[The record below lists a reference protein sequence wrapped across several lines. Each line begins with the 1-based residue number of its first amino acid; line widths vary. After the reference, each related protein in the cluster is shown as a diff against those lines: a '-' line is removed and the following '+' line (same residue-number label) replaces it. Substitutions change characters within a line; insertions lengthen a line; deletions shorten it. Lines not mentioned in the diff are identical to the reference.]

1 MGAPIKISDELV
13 EAAKEAAAKRFRSVP
28 KQIEYWAHLGRQL
41 EARHARRLEELKA
54 DPYAD
59 LDAYLLEH
67 DDGGAEL
74 VREQRDAGI
83 PAWGYD
89 DDGNLVST

>member
-1 MGAPIKISDELV
+1 LCAPET
-13 EAAKEAAAKRFRSVP
+13 
-28 KQIEYWAHLGRQL
+28 
-41 EARHARRLEELKA
+41 

-59 LDAYLLEH
+59 LDAYLLEN

-83 PAWGYD
+83 RVWGCD
-89 DDGNLVST
+89 DAGNLVST

>member
-1 MGAPIKISDELV
+1 M
-13 EAAKEAAAKRFRSVP
+13 
-28 KQIEYWAHLGRQL
+28 
-41 EARHARRLEELKA
+41 EELEA

-59 LDAYLLEH
+59 LDAYFLEH
-67 DDGGAEL
+67 DDGGAEF

-83 PAWGYD
+83 RVWGYD

>member
-28 KQIEYWAHLGRQL
+28 KQIEYWAHLGRKL
-41 EARHARRLEELKA
+41 EARQARRLEKLEA
-54 DPYAD
+54 EPYAD

-74 VREQRDAGI
+74 VREQRAAGI

-89 DDGNLVST
+89 EDGKLVST

>member
-1 MGAPIKISDELV
+1 MGAPIKIYDERV
-13 EAAKEAAAKRFRSVP
+13 
-28 KQIEYWAHLGRQL
+28 Q
-41 EARHARRLEELKA
+41 ARRLEELEA

-83 PAWGYD
+83 RIWGYD
-89 DDGNLVST
+89 NAGNLVST

>member
-1 MGAPIKISDELV
+1 
-13 EAAKEAAAKRFRSVP
+13 
-28 KQIEYWAHLGRQL
+28 
-41 EARHARRLEELKA
+41 LEELQA

-83 PAWGYD
+83 RVWGYD
-89 DDGNLVST
+89 DAGNLVST

>member
-1 MGAPIKISDELV
+1 MGVPIKISDELV

-41 EARHARRLEELKA
+41 EARQARRLEKLKA
-54 DPYAD
+54 VPYVD
-59 LDAYLLEH
+59 LDAYLVEH

-74 VREQRDAGI
+74 VREQQEAGI
-83 PAWGYD
+83 PAWGD
-89 DDGNLVST
+89 DEDGKLVST

>member
-1 MGAPIKISDELV
+1 VGAPIKISDELV
-13 EAAKEAAAKRFRSVP
+13 
-28 KQIEYWAHLGRQL
+28 Q
-41 EARHARRLEELKA
+41 ARRLEELEA

-74 VREQRDAGI
+74 VREQCDAGI
-83 PAWGYD
+83 RVWGYD
-89 DDGNLVST
+89 DAGNLVST

>member
-13 EAAKEAAAKRFRSVP
+13 EAAKQAAAKRFRSVP

-41 EARHARRLEELKA
+41 EARQARRLEELKA

-59 LDAYLLEH
+59 LDAYLLES
-67 DDGGAEL
+67 DDGGAEV
-74 VREQRDAGI
+74 VRKQREAGV

-89 DDGNLVST
+89 EAGNLVSA

>member
-1 MGAPIKISDELV
+1 VGAPIKISDELV
-13 EAAKEAAAKRFRSVP
+13 
-28 KQIEYWAHLGRQL
+28 Q
-41 EARHARRLEELKA
+41 ARRLEALEA

-83 PAWGYD
+83 RVWGYD
-89 DDGNLVST
+89 DAGNLVST